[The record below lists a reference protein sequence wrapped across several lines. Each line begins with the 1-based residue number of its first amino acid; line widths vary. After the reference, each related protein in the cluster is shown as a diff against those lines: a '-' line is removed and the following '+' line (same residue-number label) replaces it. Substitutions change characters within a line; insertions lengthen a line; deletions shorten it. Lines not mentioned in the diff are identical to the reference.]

1 MSPTPANPPPATGSA
16 APDPVTR
23 RRAAAL
29 AGHAGDKS
37 TATALLA
44 DPDPGVRAAAVG
56 ALARCDA
63 IDAAISNQM
72 ADDPEPGVRRRLAEE
87 LGRNRPTDPAP
98 RAQALQ
104 VALRLVHDADPM
116 VAEAAAWSIG
126 ELAGPAPDDPTDLDA
141 LDDLDAPDAPDD
153 PDAPGELD
161 APGHR
166 PVSDDDHAMDPDA
179 ASGSDETTE
188 VTVVLA
194 DVATTHPDAL
204 VRESAVA
211 AVGAI
216 GNVAGLPAVLH
227 ATSDKPAVRRRA
239 VIALASF
246 LGQPG
251 VDEALQRA
259 TADRDWQVRQAADML
274 LESDD

>member
-1 MSPTPANPPPATGSA
+1 
-16 APDPVTR
+16 
-23 RRAAAL
+23 
-29 AGHAGDKS
+29 
-37 TATALLA
+37 
-44 DPDPGVRAAAVG
+44 VG

-98 RAQALQ
+98 GAQALQ

-126 ELAGPAPDDPTDLDA
+126 ELAGPAPDDPTDLDG
-141 LDDLDAPDAPDD
+141 LDDLDAPDAP
-153 PDAPGELD
+153 
-161 APGHR
+161 GHR
-166 PVSDDDHAMDPDA
+166 AVSDGAHAIDPNA

-211 AVGAI
+211 ALGAI

-251 VDEALQRA
+251 VEEALQRA